1 MKEGGRGEERRALRS
16 SHEDIDMSSSLP
28 LHSLLLPPPPSIPT
42 DFKYTAPG
50 ASYRRRKREKREED
64 AGKTANV

>member
-1 MKEGGRGEERRALRS
+1 MKEGGRGKERRALRS

-28 LHSLLLPPPPSIPT
+28 LHSLLLLLPSQLISNIQPRAQAIGGG
-42 DFKYTAPG
+42 KE
-50 ASYRRRKREKREED
+50 RRGEED

>member
-1 MKEGGRGEERRALRS
+1 MKEGGRGKERRALRS

-28 LHSLLLPPPPSIPT
+28 LHSLLLLLLPSQLISNIQPRAQAIGGG
-42 DFKYTAPG
+42 KE
-50 ASYRRRKREKREED
+50 RRGEED